1 MIQFAG
7 SPLIKGIADRASD
20 RAFRILNW
28 AAYGGPSFSLP
39 ADVRWG
45 SVVTHSFLP
54 HEACLS
60 IFEESGCFCYMH
72 HTLFWRS
79 KIRITTRTGT
89 LRSSYHSPL
98 ARAQT
103 SGKASPVTSNTNLPV
118 QGLVTQHP
126 RAYSWFQ
133 FGREVLLLFV
143 SVSLNLCVIAN
154 SKSTID
160 VSIPL

>member
-1 MIQFAG
+1 MPPGF
-7 SPLIKGIADRASD
+7 PNPDLISYKANVREYKAPGDL
-20 RAFRILNW
+20 LNQKLLT
-28 AAYGGPSFSLP
+28 LP
-39 ADVRWG
+39 RG
-45 SVVTHSFLP
+45 RCLI

-72 HTLFWRS
+72 HMLFWRS

-89 LRSSYHSPL
+89 LRSSYHSSL

-103 SGKASPVTSNTNLPV
+103 SGKASPGTSNTNLLV

-126 RAYSWFQ
+126 RAYSYFQ

-154 SKSTID
+154 SKNTID

>member
-20 RAFRILNW
+20 RAFRIWTGLPT
-28 AAYGGPSFSLP
+28 AGPAYKKSSIFSRGEGGIFLGIRGGDS
-39 ADVRWG
+39 AVRLSKSWPYFRPMPIRQMWG
-45 SVVTHSFLP
+45 SIPRGFSPSKILTWPDQWSMFIHIRRV
-54 HEACLS
+54 
-60 IFEESGCFCYMH
+60 GCFCYMY

-103 SGKASPVTSNTNLPV
+103 SGKASPGTSNTNL
-118 QGLVTQHP
+118 L
-126 RAYSWFQ
+126 Y
-133 FGREVLLLFV
+133 
-143 SVSLNLCVIAN
+143 
-154 SKSTID
+154 
-160 VSIPL
+160 